1 MEISTLQII
10 AIFLF
15 SCIAGMGSV
24 LDEFQTHRPLI
35 ACTVIGLIL
44 GDLKTGIILGGTLE
58 LIALGWMNVGA
69 AQSPDSALAS
79 IISAIL
85 VIVGQQSI
93 ATGIAI
99 ALPVAAAGQVLT
111 VFARTITVVF
121 QHAADKAAEEARFRT
136 LDILHVSALGVQA
149 LRVAIPALIVSL
161 FVSADMVS
169 NMLSVSA
176 LGVQA
181 LRVAIPALIV
191 SLFVSAD
198 MVSNMLSAIPEFVTR
213 GLQIAGGFIVVV
225 GYAMVLRMMGVKY
238 LMPFFFLGFLAGG
251 YLDLSL
257 LAFGGVGVIMALV
270 YIQLNP
276 QWRKAEPQPQATTS
290 TALDQLDD

>member
-44 GDLKTGIILGGTLE
+44 GDLKTGIMLGGTLE

-85 VIVGQQSI
+85 VIIVGQQSI

-136 LDILHVSALGVQA
+136 LDILH
-149 LRVAIPALIVSL
+149 
-161 FVSADMVS
+161 
-169 NMLSVSA
+169 VSA

-257 LAFGGVGVIMALV
+257 LAFGGVGVIMALL

-276 QWRKAEPQPQATTS
+276 QWRKAEPHPQTTTI

>member
-44 GDLKTGIILGGTLE
+44 GDLKTGIMLGGTLE

-85 VIVGQQSI
+85 VIIGQQSI

-121 QHAADKAAEEARFRT
+121 QHAADKAAEDARFRT
-136 LDILHVSALGVQA
+136 IDMLHVFRSRRTGAARCHPCINRLAVCQRRYGQQYAQRHSRIRHPRIADCRWLYRGGRLRHGAAHDGREVPDAL
-149 LRVAIPALIVSL
+149 LLPRIYCRRVSRFEPAGFRWGWRDYRAGLHPVEPT
-161 FVSADMVS
+161 
-169 NMLSVSA
+169 
-176 LGVQA
+176 
-181 LRVAIPALIV
+181 VA
-191 SLFVSAD
+191 
-198 MVSNMLSAIPEFVTR
+198 
-213 GLQIAGGFIVVV
+213 
-225 GYAMVLRMMGVKY
+225 
-238 LMPFFFLGFLAGG
+238 
-251 YLDLSL
+251 
-257 LAFGGVGVIMALV
+257 
-270 YIQLNP
+270 
-276 QWRKAEPQPQATTS
+276 
-290 TALDQLDD
+290 

>member
-1 MEISTLQII
+1 MVN
-10 AIFLF
+10 AIFCAHGKLACAMLESVQMVYGNANVEAVEF
-15 SCIAGMGSV
+15 VPGENAGDIVAKLEKLVSIHNQ
-24 LDEFQTHRPLI
+24 DEWLI
-35 ACTVIGLIL
+35 AV
-44 GDLKTGIILGGTLE
+44 DLQCG
-58 LIALGWMNVGA
+58 
-69 AQSPDSALAS
+69 SPWN
-79 IISAIL
+79 
-85 VIVGQQSI
+85 
-93 ATGIAI
+93 
-99 ALPVAAAGQVLT
+99 AAGQVLT

-136 LDILHVSALGVQA
+136 LDILH
-149 LRVAIPALIVSL
+149 
-161 FVSADMVS
+161 
-169 NMLSVSA
+169 VSA

>member
-44 GDLKTGIILGGTLE
+44 GDLKTGI
-58 LIALGWMNVGA
+58 
-69 AQSPDSALAS
+69 
-79 IISAIL
+79 
-85 VIVGQQSI
+85 IVGQQSI

-136 LDILHVSALGVQA
+136 LDILH
-149 LRVAIPALIVSL
+149 
-161 FVSADMVS
+161 
-169 NMLSVSA
+169 VSA

-257 LAFGGVGVIMALV
+257 LAFGGVGVIMALL

-276 QWRKAEPQPQATTS
+276 QWRKAEPHPQTTTI

>member
-85 VIVGQQSI
+85 VIIGQQSI

-136 LDILHVSALGVQA
+136 LDIPHGVQA

-169 NMLSVSA
+169 NML
-176 LGVQA
+176 
-181 LRVAIPALIV
+181 
-191 SLFVSAD
+191 
-198 MVSNMLSAIPEFVTR
+198 NAIPEFVTR

-276 QWRKAEPQPQATTS
+276 QWRKAEPQPQTTTS

>member
-1 MEISTLQII
+1 MSGSAFAVTHHAFSSGAGRTSDGNGSHASTLK
-10 AIFLF
+10 
-15 SCIAGMGSV
+15 SPSYTKSV
-24 LDEFQTHRPLI
+24 SWQHYL
-35 ACTVIGLIL
+35 
-44 GDLKTGIILGGTLE
+44 LGGTLE

-169 NMLSVSA
+169 NMLS
-176 LGVQA
+176 
-181 LRVAIPALIV
+181 
-191 SLFVSAD
+191 
-198 MVSNMLSAIPEFVTR
+198 AIPEFVTR

-257 LAFGGVGVIMALV
+257 LAFGGVGVIMALL

-276 QWRKAEPQPQATTS
+276 QWRKAEPHPQTTTI

>member
-1 MEISTLQII
+1 M
-10 AIFLF
+10 
-15 SCIAGMGSV
+15 
-24 LDEFQTHRPLI
+24 
-35 ACTVIGLIL
+35 
-44 GDLKTGIILGGTLE
+44 
-58 LIALGWMNVGA
+58 
-69 AQSPDSALAS
+69 
-79 IISAIL
+79 
-85 VIVGQQSI
+85 
-93 ATGIAI
+93 
-99 ALPVAAAGQVLT
+99 
-111 VFARTITVVF
+111 FARTITVVF

-136 LDILHVSALGVQA
+136 LDILH
-149 LRVAIPALIVSL
+149 
-161 FVSADMVS
+161 
-169 NMLSVSA
+169 VSA

-257 LAFGGVGVIMALV
+257 LAFGGVGVIMALL

-276 QWRKAEPQPQATTS
+276 QWRKAEPQLQATTS

>member
-1 MEISTLQII
+1 MVDEVRNQRRV
-10 AIFLF
+10 
-15 SCIAGMGSV
+15 IAGTG
-24 LDEFQTHRPLI
+24 
-35 ACTVIGLIL
+35 IGLIRV
-44 GDLKTGIILGGTLE
+44 DLKTGRIRGGTRE
-58 LIALGWMNVGA
+58 WIALGGMNVGA
-69 AQSPDSALAS
+69 AQSPDAALAS

-136 LDILHVSALGVQA
+136 LDILH
-149 LRVAIPALIVSL
+149 
-161 FVSADMVS
+161 
-169 NMLSVSA
+169 VSA

>member
-169 NMLSVSA
+169 NMLS
-176 LGVQA
+176 
-181 LRVAIPALIV
+181 
-191 SLFVSAD
+191 
-198 MVSNMLSAIPEFVTR
+198 AIPEFVTR
-213 GLQIAGGFIVVV
+213 GLQIAGG
-225 GYAMVLRMMGVKY
+225 
-238 LMPFFFLGFLAGG
+238 
-251 YLDLSL
+251 L